1 MRWHWGSRK
10 QSCTCK
16 GPQVIHEVVKDA
28 FSPELVGPSAQR
40 CWRRKIDFSPEFQ
53 YFIFSLIICWLRP
66 LHTPA
71 CYPTM
76 GSCNCCV
83 SRHPQLAIYLRHISV
98 SVFTVLNWF
107 LITGSHAQTCTHF
120 CIDTHTHTEKKRET
134 AREIYTRC
142 ADTGCCFSRPL
153 LFMSEVDEYFL
164 LLLTS
169 VEDCTGLASPLQY
182 TTTVCGDLWGL
193 SWALSLNYLCC
204 DKSFP
209 SPLCF

>member
-16 GPQVIHEVVKDA
+16 GPRDVVKDA

-134 AREIYTRC
+134 EREIYTRC

-153 LFMSEVDEYFL
+153 LFMSEVDEYFFVVDL
-164 LLLTS
+164 S
-169 VEDCTGLASPLQY
+169 GGLYGS
-182 TTTVCGDLWGL
+182 GL
-193 SWALSLNYLCC
+193 SSTVHYHSMWGFMMFVLGAES
-204 DKSFP
+204 
-209 SPLCF
+209 